1 MAKKKAVSTKGVCL
15 HCQVEFPI
23 QVRWCAKCEC
33 HTGSDSWNGGHDVC
47 DRCHSGDNDYYLKRK
62 KGSAKRIEKELARI
76 QKEHGPIGTGEP
88 APLVVAFEKWVA
100 SEQYKRRFETGPLF
114 GMNVVVSEDLAPHQA
129 FLVSET
135 GDYHERKVHVVGV
148 GSGQPAV
155 TFDLAESGVWPPEAL
170 LEKLLGA
177 A

>member
-1 MAKKKAVSTKGVCL
+1 MAKKKLPAVKNICL
-15 HCQVEFPI
+15 HCQAEFVI
-23 QVRWCAKCEC
+23 AIRWCTQCES
-33 HTGSDSWNGGHDVC
+33 HMGTDGWNTGHDVC
-47 DRCHSGDNDYYLKRK
+47 DRCHSGENDMYLKRK

-88 APLVVAFEKWVA
+88 GPMMVAYEKWVA

-114 GMNVVVSEDLAPHQA
+114 GMKVVVSEDLAPHQA

-155 TFDLAESGVWPPEAL
+155 TFDLAESGVWPPEAIVERL
-170 LEKLLGA
+170 FGTA
-177 A
+177 